1 MMPSAKGKRP
11 LRHLTA
17 CDKINAIQRIHD
29 GESKASVARDI
40 GVPESTLRGWCKNE
54 EKLRYMS
61 NNAGADNKLS
71 VDKLAEKMSDDSA
84 LAAAA
89 AGIFGGPPEKRAK
102 LDNSLNFASNGKP
115 KYDDMSYK
123 SRNSIGAIDFSS
135 SDKGLG
141 ALHYNGLGSTNYGG
155 YKTSPDLSTNGR
167 IKCEENMLRGYGAD
181 VKSSDPTKSDLS
193 MAAIS
198 PLTSLSHLS
207 GMSGIGQSPLGLS
220 FNEIASNLSLIAQLN
235 NQSNLANVAG
245 LNNSPNG
252 LRTVRPKQQM
262 SQSLTVKNVAKLQ
275 HKTSA
280 IDNIGMGVD
289 MIDKPKKPSAAS
301 LSRDAPVGGALW
313 YWIKHQQML
322 GLNNLYSA
330 MPSSAS
336 PSRSSPVQQ
345 QQQQQTS
352 PQQLQQ
358 HQQKPQTM
366 MPSTTTSSTPP
377 PLSLT
382 PQTNSSTPSSDD
394 TKNSSWWAALAQL
407 NAMNSSWYKS
417 NCNNNRDSNR
427 QMYDNILFSH
437 LTKDMKECSNSP
449 SPSNKYINNNGNTP
463 EDLSKPNRN
472 SPAPSPGMR
481 SARSIKTELELDG
494 HDMMAQ
500 SPTTSPPMLHD
511 HAMNERHSA
520 LDNILYNNNN
530 NNNNNV
536 MVKNESDVELNG
548 LPEAVQYAEKFL
560 KWLETYSDPTITA
573 LDFLQFQT
581 LLNKIKKSAER
592 INNPI
597 LESSKIRRRK

>member
-61 NNAGADNKLS
+61 NNAGSDNKLT
-71 VDKLAEKMSDDSA
+71 VDKLTEKMTDESA

-89 AGIFGGPPEKRAK
+89 AGMFGGPPEKRAK

-115 KYDDMSYK
+115 KYDDMNFK
-123 SRNSIGAIDFSS
+123 SRNSIGAIDFSN

-141 ALHYNGLGSTNYGG
+141 ALHYNGLGSSNYTG

-167 IKCEENMLRGYGAD
+167 IKCEDSMLRGYGAD
-181 VKSSDPTKSDLS
+181 VKPSDPTKSELS

-207 GMSGIGQSPLGLS
+207 GMSSIGQSPLGLS
-220 FNEIASNLSLIAQLN
+220 FNEIASNLNLIAQLN
-235 NQSNLANVAG
+235 NQSNLATVAG
-245 LNNSPNG
+245 LNNSQNNG
-252 LRTVRPKQQM
+252 LRTVRPKQM

-275 HKTSA
+275 HKSSTM
-280 IDNIGMGVD
+280 DNIGMGVD

-345 QQQQQTS
+345 
-352 PQQLQQ
+352 
-358 HQQKPQTM
+358 KPQTM

-377 PLSLT
+377 PLSIT
-382 PQTNSSTPSSDD
+382 PQTNSSTPTSDD
-394 TKNSSWWAALAQL
+394 TKNSSWFWQWCKYNQL
-407 NAMNSSWYKS
+407 GSAMMNNKP
-417 NCNNNRDSNR
+417 NCNNNRDNSK

-449 SPSNKYINNNGNTP
+449 TPSNNNINNNANTP
-463 EDLSKPNRN
+463 EDLSKPNRS
-472 SPAPSPGMR
+472 SPMTPCMQ
-481 SARSIKTELELDG
+481 SAQSIKTEIEMELND
-494 HDMMAQ
+494 AAN
-500 SPTTSPPMLHD
+500 SPTTSPIPD
-511 HAMNERHSA
+511 QSEDINERQAA

-530 NNNNNV
+530 NNV
-536 MVKNESDVELNG
+536 VVKNESDSDMNG
-548 LPEAVQYAEKFL
+548 LPEAVEYAEKFL

-573 LDFLQFQT
+573 LDFLQFRT

>member
-61 NNAGADNKLS
+61 NNAGSDNKIT
-71 VDKLAEKMSDDSA
+71 VDKLAEKMTDDSA

-89 AGIFGGPPEKRAK
+89 SMFGGPPEKRAK
-102 LDNSLNFASNGKP
+102 LDNSLNFVSNGKP
-115 KYDDMSYK
+115 KYDDMSFK
-123 SRNSIGAIDFSS
+123 SRNSIGAIDFSN

-141 ALHYNGLGSTNYGG
+141 ALHYNGLGSNNYTG

-167 IKCEENMLRGYGAD
+167 IKCEDSMLRGYGAD
-181 VKSSDPTKSDLS
+181 VKPSDPTKSEIS

-207 GMSGIGQSPLGLS
+207 GMSSIGQSPLGLS

-235 NQSNLANVAG
+235 NQSNLATVAG
-245 LNNSPNG
+245 LNNSQNNG
-252 LRTVRPKQQM
+252 LRTVRPKQM

-275 HKTSA
+275 HKSSA
-280 IDNIGMGVD
+280 MDNIGMGVD

-301 LSRDAPVGGALW
+301 LSRDAPVGSAIW
-313 YWIKHQQML
+313 YWIKHQHQQML

-330 MPSSAS
+330 MPSAAS

-345 QQQQQTS
+345 
-352 PQQLQQ
+352 
-358 HQQKPQTM
+358 KPQTM
-366 MPSTTTSSTPP
+366 MPSATTSSTPP
-377 PLSLT
+377 PLSIT
-382 PQTNSSTPSSDD
+382 PQTNSSTPTSDD
-394 TKNSSWWAALAQL
+394 TKNSSWFWQWCKYNQL
-407 NAMNSSWYKS
+407 GSAMMNNKS
-417 NCNNNRDSNR
+417 NSNNNRDNSK
-427 QMYDNILFSH
+427 QIYDNILFSH
-437 LTKDMKECSNSP
+437 LTKDIKECSNSP
-449 SPSNKYINNNGNTP
+449 TPSNNNINGNTP
-463 EDLSKPNRN
+463 EDLSKPNRS
-472 SPAPSPGMR
+472 SPMSSCMQ
-481 SARSIKTELELDG
+481 SANQSIKTEIEMELNDTL
-494 HDMMAQ
+494 ANS
-500 SPTTSPPMLHD
+500 SPTISPIPD
-511 HAMNERHSA
+511 HQSEDINDRQAA

-530 NNNNNV
+530 NNV
-536 MVKNESDVELNG
+536 VVKNESDSSDLNG
-548 LPEAVQYAEKFL
+548 LPEAVEYAEKFL

-573 LDFLQFQT
+573 LDFLQFRT

>member
-1 MMPSAKGKRP
+1 MPSAKGKRP

-61 NNAGADNKLS
+61 NNAGSDNKMS

-89 AGIFGGPPEKRAK
+89 AAAGMFGGPPEKRAK
-102 LDNSLNFASNGKP
+102 LDNSLNFATNGKS

-123 SRNSIGAIDFSS
+123 SRNSIGAIDFSN

-141 ALHYNGLGSTNYGG
+141 ALHYNGLGSGNYTG
-155 YKTSPDLSTNGR
+155 YKTSPDLSSNGR
-167 IKCEENMLRGYGAD
+167 IKCEDSMLRGYGAD
-181 VKSSDPTKSDLS
+181 VKPSDPTKSELS

-207 GMSGIGQSPLGLS
+207 GMSSIGQSPLGLS

-245 LNNSPNG
+245 LNNSQNNG
-252 LRTVRPKQQM
+252 LRTVRPKQM

-275 HKTSA
+275 HKSSA
-280 IDNIGMGVD
+280 MDNIGMGVD

-345 QQQQQTS
+345 QQQQQ
-352 PQQLQQ
+352 QQLQQ
-358 HQQKPQTM
+358 QPQQKPQTM

-382 PQTNSSTPSSDD
+382 PQTNSSTPTSDD
-394 TKNSSWWAALAQL
+394 TKNSSWFWQWCKYNQL
-407 NAMNSSWYKS
+407 GSAMMNNKS
-417 NCNNNRDSNR
+417 NCNNNRDSSK

-449 SPSNKYINNNGNTP
+449 TPSNNNINNNANTP
-463 EDLSKPNRN
+463 EDLSKPNRS
-472 SPAPSPGMR
+472 SPMTPCMQ
-481 SARSIKTELELDG
+481 SAQSIKTELELDVNDVP
-494 HDMMAQ
+494 H
-500 SPTTSPPMLHD
+500 SPTTTTSPMAND
-511 HAMNERHSA
+511 QSEDINERQVA

-530 NNNNNV
+530 NNV
-536 MVKNESDVELNG
+536 VVKNESDVELNG
-548 LPEAVQYAEKFL
+548 LPEAVEYAEKFL

-573 LDFLQFQT
+573 LDFLQFRT

>member
-61 NNAGADNKLS
+61 NNAGSDNKLT

-89 AGIFGGPPEKRAK
+89 AGMFGGPPEKRAK
-102 LDNSLNFASNGKP
+102 LDNSLNFVTNGKA
-115 KYDDMSYK
+115 KYDDMNFK

-181 VKSSDPTKSDLS
+181 VKPSDPTKSDLS

-245 LNNSPNG
+245 LNNSQNNG
-252 LRTVRPKQQM
+252 LRTVRPKQM

-275 HKTSA
+275 HKNSA
-280 IDNIGMGVD
+280 MDNIGMGVD

-345 QQQQQTS
+345 QTT
-352 PQQLQQ
+352 PQQ
-358 HQQKPQTM
+358 QQKPQSM

-382 PQTNSSTPSSDD
+382 PQTNSSTPTSDD
-394 TKNSSWWAALAQL
+394 TKNSSWFWQWCKY
-407 NAMNSSWYKS
+407 NQFGSAMMNNKT
-417 NCNNNRDSNR
+417 NCNNNRDSSK
-427 QMYDNILFSH
+427 QIYDNILFSH

-449 SPSNKYINNNGNTP
+449 SPSNNNISNNANTP
-463 EDLSKPNRN
+463 EDLSKPNRS
-472 SPAPSPGMR
+472 SPITPGMP
-481 SARSIKTELELDG
+481 STHSIKTEPELDIN
-494 HDMMAQ
+494 DMAG
-500 SPTTSPPMLHD
+500 SPTTSPPILND
-511 HAMNERHSA
+511 QSEDINDRQTA

-530 NNNNNV
+530 NNV
-536 MVKNESDVELNG
+536 VVKNESDVELNG